1 MSRNSHAW
9 AMACLAV
16 LATALPLAAEEEA
29 SRSRAGRSDDPP
41 GRFPFGSTL
50 TVGLVAGYT
59 LTPDYRTGFL
69 GINHMGTVTDAGAAV
84 LGLPPLVAHNVSRA
98 SYLRPFPSRPFLGLF
113 AETELSYR
121 VSLQASVLLR
131 QLVEATDTIWT
142 EPSQRRYSGSGLRF
156 YYADFD
162 RSWRQPKD
170 IWEIPVLLKYRFGA
184 LQGKAARVRP
194 FVGAGPAFW
203 IETIRFPH
211 KRIHDPHHGVV
222 AAIGFDAHWRKWTLS
237 PQASYTRWATD
248 ADPHLSKNQVQIMI
262 GFSF

>member
-1 MSRNSHAW
+1 MIRNSHAW

-16 LATALPLAAEEEA
+16 LATALPLAAEEA
-29 SRSRAGRSDDPP
+29 SHSRAGRSDDPP

-50 TVGLVAGYT
+50 TLGLVAGYT

-69 GINHMGTVTDAGAAV
+69 GINHVGTVTDDGSTV

-98 SYLRPFPSRPFLGLF
+98 SYLRPFPSRPLLGIF
-113 AETELSYR
+113 AETELTDR

-184 LQGKAARVRP
+184 LEGKAARVRP

-203 IETIRFPH
+203 IEYNRLPY

-237 PQASYTRWATD
+237 PQVSYTRWATD
-248 ADPHLSKNQVQIMI
+248 ADPHLSKNQVQITI